1 MTGSAILDWAL
12 IALSVFNVVILLWL
26 GLTVLLN
33 AERRSW
39 GVWLMGMGL
48 MLGSAFFVSHTA
60 ILGFEVAFF
69 SYTDGL
75 NFWWQ
80 IGWIPVIAAPFAW
93 YIVTLWYAG
102 FWRAPRPPLRL
113 RHRGWLALMTFMGFT
128 LLALILTG
136 RSIPSFVQII
146 EIDFSDSP
154 GINGIPLLFLLFPT
168 FMVSC
173 ILLSMDVLRRP
184 EPADRLMG
192 DLARERSRPWLMGTA
207 TVLLI
212 VSLLV
217 TIFIFQVVS
226 HTGDR
231 NLLELGIGSVAS
243 FDLVM
248 VALIALSCLLLGQ
261 AVVSYEV
268 FTGKTLPR
276 RGFHRQWRNAVIL
289 AAGYGLL
296 IGWSL
301 VIQLRPV
308 YSLLLTALMMA
319 VFYALH
325 SWRSFAERE
334 QFMARLR
341 PFVSNQGLFAP
352 FGDADDDPTARARR
366 LFVAVC
372 RDLLGVSR
380 AQLLPLGGMA
390 SLAGAP
396 LVYPADEAP
405 ALLDEALNT
414 DGVRSLDPAL
424 YHGLRWAIPLWAARG
439 RSGLLLLGEKT
450 DGGLYT
456 QEEIEIAEASG
467 QQIIDMLAGE
477 QMARRL
483 VSLQRGRL
491 AESRVMDR
499 RTRRALHD
507 ETLPALHATLL
518 HLSSLPREEP
528 AVRDAIASLTTLHR
542 QVSDLIHSANSPA
555 RLDGDVGEAL
565 RNMVERE
572 FAGEFNSVTWD
583 IRGTPPELDS
593 MTQEVVVGAAR
604 EAVRNA
610 ALHGRGGEPER
621 PLNLVISLCGGDDL
635 SIVIQDNGVGLN
647 HRAQVATDVPRG
659 SGGGLALHTTML
671 AIIGGDLIAE
681 ATAAGTRVTIHV
693 PLPERVVGH

>member
-39 GVWLMGMGL
+39 GVWLMGVGL
-48 MLGSAFFVSHTA
+48 MLGSAFFISHTA
-60 ILGFEVAFF
+60 ILGFEVSFYAY
-69 SYTDGL
+69 SDGL

-93 YIVTLWYAG
+93 YIVTLWYGG
-102 FWRAPRPPLRL
+102 FWNVPTTPLRL
-113 RHRGWLALMTFMGFT
+113 RHRGWLALAVVAAGM
-128 LLALILTG
+128 LLALIIAG
-136 RSIPSFVQII
+136 HSVPSYTQII
-146 EIDFSDSP
+146 QIDLSDSP
-154 GINGIPLLFLLFPT
+154 GINGFPLLFLLFPT
-168 FMVSC
+168 YMIGC

-226 HTGDR
+226 HNGDR
-231 NLLELGIGSVAS
+231 SIVELSVTRIAA

-248 VALIALSCLLLGQ
+248 VALIALSSLLLGQ

-289 AAGYGLL
+289 SAGYGAL

-301 VIQLRPV
+301 VVRLRPV
-308 YSLLLTALMMA
+308 YSLLLTALMIA

-352 FGDADDDPTARARR
+352 FSDADDEPTARARR

-372 RDLLGVSR
+372 RDVLGASR

-396 LVYPADEAP
+396 LVYPSGESP
-405 ALLDEALNT
+405 VHLDEHFEAA
-414 DGVRSLDPAL
+414 GVRSLNPAM
-424 YHGLRWAIPLWAARG
+424 YHGLRWAIPLWTARG
-439 RSGLLLLGEKT
+439 RTGLLLLGEKQ

-456 QEEIEIAEASG
+456 QEEIEIAQSSG
-467 QQIIDMLAGE
+467 QQIIEMLAGE

-518 HLSSLPREEP
+518 LLSSLPREQP
-528 AVRDAIASLTTLHR
+528 AVRDAITSLTTLHR

-555 RLDGDVGEAL
+555 RLDGDVGQAL
-565 RNMVERE
+565 RGMVERE
-572 FAGEFNSVTWD
+572 FAGEFNSVTWEEQ
-583 IRGTPPELDS
+583 GTLPTLDA

-610 ALHGRGGEPER
+610 ALHGRGGEPDR
-621 PLNLVISLCGGDDL
+621 PLNLSITLRGDDDG
-635 SIVIQDNGVGLN
+635 SIIIADNGVGLN
-647 HRAQVATDVPRG
+647 SRAQAASDVPRG

-681 ATAAGTRVTIHV
+681 GQPTGTRVTIRI
-693 PLPERVVGH
+693 PLPEKV